1 MEDKEMVEDSAKK
14 KKSSKRK
21 SNNFGFL
28 FYAIAVFTI
37 LGIGL
42 FVIVMRSNQ
51 VM

>member
-1 MEDKEMVEDSAKK
+1 MEDKGPYEDSAEKQNNT
-14 KKSSKRK
+14 KRK

-42 FVIVMRSNQ
+42 WVIVMRSNQ